1 MLEHG
6 RRVLTAIVRWPAA
19 WLVRRRVPPNVVTA
33 AGTVLFCAATLSTI
47 PWGWLVVGPPL
58 MGLTVL
64 TDGLDGHM
72 ARATHPTKFG
82 AFLDS
87 TLDRVADGVMAGCVV
102 FWLAQRPDAQG
113 LVWSG
118 APAGWVAATRGLWL
132 AVGLVALVTG
142 QVIPYARARAESLGL
157 DGRGGLTGRADRV
170 LITCLALFL
179 AGLGAPYALEAG
191 VALMAVLGVVTVAQR
206 MVKAARSGAPA
217 SEGSA

>member
-6 RRVLTAIVRWPAA
+6 RRVLSAIVRWPAA
-19 WLVRRRVPPNVVTA
+19 WLVRHHVPPNAVTV

-58 MGLTVL
+58 MALTVL
-64 TDGLDGHM
+64 TDGLDGYM
-72 ARATHPTKFG
+72 ARATQPTKFG

-87 TLDRVADGVMAGCVV
+87 TLDRLADGVMAGCVAY
-102 FWLAQRPDAQG
+102 WLAQRPNAQG

-118 APAGWVAATRGLWL
+118 APVEWVAQTRGLWV

-170 LITCLALFL
+170 AITCVALFL
-179 AGLGAPYALEAG
+179 AGWGVPYSLEVG
-191 VALMAVLGVVTVAQR
+191 VALMAALGLLTVGQR
-206 MVKAARSGAPA
+206 MAKAYQSATPAP
-217 SEGSA
+217 